1 MAKLDEQ
8 EPRKSQHRTEQGGP
22 SGPKSELRGRDLIY
36 IDTDDDVTS
45 IVGRI
50 KASEEV
56 VVALVPPKRIGVLQ
70 SVVNLRLL
78 QRAAKNA
85 HKRLAIVT
93 TDPALMNLASGLA
106 IPVAKNINAQ
116 AKILEVADDEK
127 ISDVIDG
134 NDITVDAGSSRS
146 RSGNSSAAEDKEISA
161 AVAAIET
168 DDKIKND
175 LDADGVPD
183 DEQELVKPVKKKIKV
198 PSVNSLRKKI
208 LIGGGV
214 AVVVIGFLVWAIVFA
229 PKAVITIQAK
239 TSAVEIKKSLSL
251 VPSGDKDAAEGVL
264 PPVVKQKKTNESV
277 EFEATGSREVGEM
290 AAGTVAF
297 CYDVP
302 KNDPYS
308 DELRRNSITLEAGT
322 RLYAN
327 NMQYTIDAPIEII
340 GGQSASGECE
350 TYYSVKATAVN
361 IGEEGNIPQN
371 TPMSVSGHSNLTAIA
386 KTDFTGGSK
395 ETVKVVQ
402 QSDVD
407 AAVAK
412 LRERGGSDAAR
423 DELMGQMSDSTV
435 VIDGS
440 FNVSQGDV
448 KVTPGV
454 GETPEG
460 DGAKATASIEL
471 TYTLVGVNKD
481 DLSDVLDAA
490 LKDQTDETKQKVYN
504 NGIDS
509 VKFSGFATAND
520 GYTVTVTTNG
530 HVGPV
535 INEDDVKN
543 QAVGKKSEEIK
554 ELLKQTDGV
563 NDVSV
568 TMSPF
573 WVSSAPSENKI
584 TVNFEIN
591 E

>member
-8 EPRKSQHRTEQGGP
+8 EPRKSQRRTEQGGP

-116 AKILEVADDEK
+116 AKVLELSDDDEV
-127 ISDVIDG
+127 SDIIDG
-134 NDITVDAGSSRS
+134 NDISVDATPRRSS
-146 RSGNSSAAEDKEISA
+146 SGGVSATEDKEISA

-183 DEQELVKPVKKKIKV
+183 DEQEPKKPVKKKIKI
-198 PSVNSLRKKI
+198 PNVNSLRKKI

-229 PKAVITIQAK
+229 PKAVITIQTK

-251 VPSGDKDAAEGVL
+251 VPSGDKDTANGVL

-509 VKFSGFATAND
+509 AKFSGFATAND

-535 INEDDVKN
+535 INEDDVKK

>member
-8 EPRKSQHRTEQGGP
+8 EPRKSQRRTEQGGP

-116 AKILEVADDEK
+116 AKVLEVSDDDD

-134 NDITVDAGSSRS
+134 NDIAVDTTSRRSAGGSK
-146 RSGNSSAAEDKEISA
+146 SATEDKEISA

-183 DEQELVKPVKKKIKV
+183 DEQEPVKPVKKKIKV

-239 TSAVEIKKSLSL
+239 TSAVEVKKSLSL

-302 KNDPYS
+302 NYNDHTG
-308 DELRRNSITLEAGT
+308 DRIAAVELEAGT
-322 RLYAN
+322 LLYADGV
-327 NMQYTIDAPIEII
+327 QFTTDAPLSVEP
-340 GGQSASGECE
+340 GRNSNNQCE
-350 TYYSVKATAVN
+350 TYYSVKATAVK
-361 IGEEGNIPQN
+361 IGEEGNISQN
-371 TPMSVSGHSNLTAIA
+371 TLMSVSGYSNLKAIA
-386 KTDFTGGSK
+386 KSDFTGGSK

-412 LRERGGSDAAR
+412 LRERGDSDAAR

-535 INEDDVKN
+535 INEDDVKK

>member
-8 EPRKSQHRTEQGGP
+8 EPRKSQRRTEQGGP

-116 AKILEVADDEK
+116 AKVLEVSDDDD

-134 NDITVDAGSSRS
+134 NDIAVDATSRRSAGGSK
-146 RSGNSSAAEDKEISA
+146 SATEDKEISA

-183 DEQELVKPVKKKIKV
+183 DQQEPKKSPKKKIKV
-198 PSVNSLRKKI
+198 PNVNSLRKKI
-208 LIGGGV
+208 LIGGGL
-214 AVVVIGFLVWAIVFA
+214 AVVLIGFLVWAIVFA
-229 PKAVITIQAK
+229 PSATITIQAK
-239 TSAVEIKKSLSL
+239 TSAVEVEKSLSL

-297 CYDVP
+297 CYNEEP
-302 KNDPYS
+302 FSGQTGQKNA
-308 DELRRNSITLEAGT
+308 ITLDAGT

-327 NMQYTIDAPIEII
+327 GVQFTIDSGVTVE
-340 GGQSASGECE
+340 GGQNEAGECA

-361 IGEEGNIPQN
+361 IGEEGNIKQN
-371 TPMSVSGHSNLTAIA
+371 TVMSVSGYSGLTALA

-412 LRERGGSDAAR
+412 LREKGDSDAVR
-423 DELMGQMSDSTV
+423 DELMGQMSDSTM

-440 FNVSQGDV
+440 FSVSQGEV

-460 DGAKATASIEL
+460 DSTKVTASIEL
-471 TYTLVGVNKD
+471 TYTLVGVNRD
-481 DLSDVLDAA
+481 DLSKVLDAQ
-490 LKDQTDETKQKVYN
+490 LKSQTDEAKQKVYN
-504 NGIDS
+504 NGLDE
-509 VKFSGFATAND
+509 VKFSGFTTTDN
-520 GYTVTVTTNG
+520 GYTVSVTTNG

-535 INEDDVKN
+535 IDEDEVKQ

-573 WVSSAPSENKI
+573 WVSSAPKESKI

>member
-8 EPRKSQHRTEQGGP
+8 EPRQKQRRTEQN
-22 SGPKSELRGRDLIY
+22 GPKSELRGRDLIY

-50 KASEEV
+50 KSSEEV

-116 AKILEVADDEK
+116 AKVLDLSDDDEV
-127 ISDVIDG
+127 SDIIDG
-134 NDITVDAGSSRS
+134 NDISVDATLRRSS
-146 RSGNSSAAEDKEISA
+146 SGGVSATEDKEISA

-183 DEQELVKPVKKKIKV
+183 DEQEPKKPVKKKIKI
-198 PSVNSLRKKI
+198 PNVNSLRKKI
-208 LIGGGV
+208 LIGGSLGV
-214 AVVVIGFLVWAIVFA
+214 VLIGFLVWAIVFA
-229 PKAVITIQAK
+229 PHATITIQAK
-239 TSAVEIKKSLSL
+239 TSAVEVKKTLSL
-251 VPSGDKDAAEGVL
+251 VPSGDKDVADGVL

-361 IGEEGNIPQN
+361 IGEEGNISQN

-412 LRERGGSDAAR
+412 LRERGDSDAAR
-423 DELMGQMSDSTV
+423 DELIGQMSESTI

-440 FNVSQGDV
+440 FSVSQGDV

-454 GETPEG
+454 GETPDG
-460 DGAKATASIEL
+460 DDAKATASIEL
-471 TYTLVGVNKD
+471 TYTLVGINRD
-481 DLSDVLDAA
+481 DLSSVLDAQ
-490 LKDQTDETKQKVYN
+490 LQDQTDENKQKIYN
-504 NGIDS
+504 NGIDD
-509 VKFSGFATAND
+509 VKFSGFAAND
-520 GYTVTVTTNG
+520 GGYSVTVTTSG

-535 INEDDVKN
+535 IDENEVKQ
-543 QAVGKKSEEIK
+543 QAIGKKSEEIK

-568 TMSPF
+568 TMTPF
-573 WVSSAPSENKI
+573 WVSTAPAENKI

>member
-8 EPRKSQHRTEQGGP
+8 QPPVSKQGRKPATD
-22 SGPKSELRGRDLIY
+22 GPKSDLRGRDLIY

-50 KASEEV
+50 KRSSEV

-78 QRAAKNA
+78 QRAAKVA
-85 HKRLAIVT
+85 KKRLAIVT
-93 TDPALMNLASGLA
+93 TDPSLVNLASGLG

-116 AKILEVADDEK
+116 AKVPDMVDEEE

-134 NDITVDAGSSRS
+134 NDIAVSDIPRS
-146 RSGNSSAAEDKEISA
+146 RREASEDKEISA

-168 DDKIKND
+168 DDRIKND

-183 DEQELVKPVKKKIKV
+183 DEEEKPKKPVKKKSKV
-198 PSVNSLRKKI
+198 PNINSLRNKL
-208 LIGGGV
+208 LIGGGI
-214 AVVVIGFLVWAIVFA
+214 AVVLIGFLVWALIFA
-229 PKAVITIQAK
+229 PQATITIQAK
-239 TSAVEIKKSLSL
+239 TSPLEISKTLTLIPSSDKNVADGQLS
-251 VPSGDKDAAEGVL
+251 
-264 PPVVKQKKTNESV
+264 PVVKQKKTNESV
-277 EFEATGSREVGEM
+277 EFEATGSREVGEN

-302 KNDPYS
+302 NYNDHTG
-308 DELRRNSITLEAGT
+308 DKIAAVELEAGT
-322 RLYAN
+322 LLYADGV
-327 NMQYTIDAPIEII
+327 QFTTDAPLSVEP
-340 GGQSASGECE
+340 GRNSNNQCE
-350 TYYSVKATAVN
+350 TYYSVKATAVK
-361 IGEEGNIPQN
+361 IGEEGNISQN
-371 TPMSVSGHSNLTAIA
+371 TLMSVSGYSNLKAIA
-386 KTDFTGGSK
+386 KSDFTGGSK

-407 AAVAK
+407 AAVAR
-412 LRERGGSDAAR
+412 LRERGDSDAAR

-460 DGAKATASIEL
+460 DSAKATASIEL

-490 LKDQTDETKQKVYN
+490 LKDQTDQAKQKVYN

-509 VKFSGFATAND
+509 VKFSGFTTAND

-535 INEDDVKN
+535 INEDDVRK
-543 QAVGKKSEEIK
+543 QAVGKKSEEIRA
-554 ELLKQTDGV
+554 LLMETDGV

-568 TMSPF
+568 NMSPF
-573 WVSSAPSENKI
+573 WVSKAPAENKI
-584 TVNFEIN
+584 KVNFEIN

>member
-8 EPRKSQHRTEQGGP
+8 EPRQKQRRTEQN
-22 SGPKSELRGRDLIY
+22 GPKSELRGRDLIY

-50 KASEEV
+50 KSSEEV

-116 AKILEVADDEK
+116 AKVLELSDDDEV
-127 ISDVIDG
+127 SDIIDG
-134 NDITVDAGSSRS
+134 NDISVDATPRRSS
-146 RSGNSSAAEDKEISA
+146 SGGVSATEDKEISA

-183 DEQELVKPVKKKIKV
+183 DEQEPKKPVKKKIKI
-198 PSVNSLRKKI
+198 PNVNSLRKKI
-208 LIGGGV
+208 LIGGSLGV
-214 AVVVIGFLVWAIVFA
+214 VLIGFLVWAIVFA
-229 PKAVITIQAK
+229 PHATITIQAK
-239 TSAVEIKKSLSL
+239 TSAVEVKNALSL
-251 VPSGDKDAAEGVL
+251 VPSGDKDVADGVL

-290 AAGTVAF
+290 AAGEVAF
-297 CYDVP
+297 CYNEEP
-302 KNDPYS
+302 FSGQTGQKNA
-308 DELRRNSITLEAGT
+308 ITLDAGT

-327 NMQYTIDAPIEII
+327 GVQFTIDAGITVE
-340 GGQSASGECE
+340 GGQNEAGECE

-361 IGEEGNIPQN
+361 IGEEGNIKQN
-371 TPMSVSGHSNLTAIA
+371 TVMTVSGYSGLTALA

-412 LRERGGSDAAR
+412 LRERGDSDAAR
-423 DELMGQMSDSTV
+423 DELMGQMSESTI

-440 FNVSQGDV
+440 FSVSQGDV

-454 GETPEG
+454 GETPDG
-460 DGAKATASIEL
+460 DDAKATASVEL
-471 TYTLVGVNKD
+471 TYTLVGINRD
-481 DLSDVLDAA
+481 DLSSVLDAQ
-490 LKDQTDETKQKVYN
+490 LQDQTDENKQKIYN
-504 NGIDS
+504 NGIDD
-509 VKFSGFATAND
+509 VKLSGFAAND
-520 GYTVTVTTNG
+520 GGYSVTVTTNG

-535 INEDDVKN
+535 IDENEVKQ

-568 TMSPF
+568 TMTPF
-573 WVSSAPSENKI
+573 WVSTAPAENKI

>member
-8 EPRKSQHRTEQGGP
+8 EPRKSQRRTEQGGP

-116 AKILEVADDEK
+116 AKVLEVSDDDD

-134 NDITVDAGSSRS
+134 NDIAVDTTSRRSAGGSK
-146 RSGNSSAAEDKEISA
+146 SATEDKEISA

-183 DEQELVKPVKKKIKV
+183 DEQEPVKPVKKKIKV

-239 TSAVEIKKSLSL
+239 TSAVEVKKSLSL

-302 KNDPYS
+302 NYNDHTG
-308 DELRRNSITLEAGT
+308 DRIAAVELEAGT
-322 RLYAN
+322 LLYADGV
-327 NMQYTIDAPIEII
+327 QFTTDAPLSVEP
-340 GGQSASGECE
+340 GRNSNNQCE
-350 TYYSVKATAVN
+350 TYYSVKATAVK
-361 IGEEGNIPQN
+361 IGEEGNISQN
-371 TPMSVSGHSNLTAIA
+371 TLMSVSGYSNLKAIA
-386 KTDFTGGSK
+386 KSDFTGGSK

-407 AAVAK
+407 AAVAQ
-412 LRERGGSDAAR
+412 LRECGDSDAAR

-481 DLSDVLDAA
+481 DLSDVLDAT

-535 INEDDVKN
+535 INEDDVKK

>member
-8 EPRKSQHRTEQGGP
+8 EPRKSQRRTEQGGP

-116 AKILEVADDEK
+116 AKVLEVSDDDD

-134 NDITVDAGSSRS
+134 NDIAVDTTSRRSAGGSK
-146 RSGNSSAAEDKEISA
+146 SATEDKEISA

-183 DEQELVKPVKKKIKV
+183 DQQEPKKSPKKKIKV
-198 PSVNSLRKKI
+198 PNVNSLRKKI
-208 LIGGGV
+208 LIGGGL
-214 AVVVIGFLVWAIVFA
+214 AVVLIGFLVWAIVFA
-229 PKAVITIQAK
+229 PSATITIQAK
-239 TSAVEIKKSLSL
+239 TSAVEVKKSLSL

-297 CYDVP
+297 CYNEEP
-302 KNDPYS
+302 FSGQTGQKNA
-308 DELRRNSITLEAGT
+308 ITLDAGT

-327 NMQYTIDAPIEII
+327 GVQFTIDSGVTVE
-340 GGQSASGECE
+340 GGQNEAGECE

-361 IGEEGNIPQN
+361 IGEEGNIKQN
-371 TPMSVSGHSNLTAIA
+371 TVMSVSGYSGLTALA

-412 LRERGGSDAAR
+412 LREKGDSDAVR
-423 DELMGQMSDSTV
+423 DELMGQMSDSTM

-440 FNVSQGDV
+440 FSVSQGEV

-460 DGAKATASIEL
+460 DSTKATASIEL
-471 TYTLVGVNKD
+471 TYTLVGVNRD
-481 DLSDVLDAA
+481 DLSKVLDAQ
-490 LKDQTDETKQKVYN
+490 LKSQTDEAKQKVYN
-504 NGIDS
+504 NGLDE
-509 VKFSGFATAND
+509 VKFSGFTTTDN
-520 GYTVTVTTNG
+520 GYTVSVTTNG

-535 INEDDVKN
+535 IDEDEVKQ

-573 WVSSAPSENKI
+573 WVSSAPKESKI

>member
-8 EPRKSQHRTEQGGP
+8 EPRKSQRRTEQGGP

-116 AKILEVADDEK
+116 AKVLEVSDDDD

-134 NDITVDAGSSRS
+134 NDIAVDATSRRSAGGSK
-146 RSGNSSAAEDKEISA
+146 SATEDKEISA

-183 DEQELVKPVKKKIKV
+183 DQQELKKSPKKKIKV
-198 PSVNSLRKKI
+198 PNVNSLRKKI
-208 LIGGGV
+208 LIGGGL
-214 AVVVIGFLVWAIVFA
+214 AVVLIGFLVWAIVFA
-229 PKAVITIQAK
+229 PSATITIQAK
-239 TSAVEIKKSLSL
+239 TSAVEVEKSLSL

-297 CYDVP
+297 CYNEEP
-302 KNDPYS
+302 FSGQTGQKNA
-308 DELRRNSITLEAGT
+308 ITLDAGT

-327 NMQYTIDAPIEII
+327 GVQFTIDSGVTVE
-340 GGQSASGECE
+340 GGQNEAGECA

-361 IGEEGNIPQN
+361 IGEEGNIKQN
-371 TPMSVSGHSNLTAIA
+371 TVMSVSGYSGLTALA

-412 LRERGGSDAAR
+412 LREKGDSDAVR
-423 DELMGQMSDSTV
+423 DELMGQMSDSTM

-440 FNVSQGDV
+440 FSVSQGEV

-460 DGAKATASIEL
+460 DSTKVTASIEL
-471 TYTLVGVNKD
+471 TYTLVGVNRD
-481 DLSDVLDAA
+481 DLSKVLDAQ
-490 LKDQTDETKQKVYN
+490 LKSQTDEAKQKVYN
-504 NGIDS
+504 NGLDE
-509 VKFSGFATAND
+509 VKFSGFTTTDN
-520 GYTVTVTTNG
+520 GYTVSVTTNG

-535 INEDDVKN
+535 IDEDEVKQ

-573 WVSSAPSENKI
+573 WVSSAPKESKI

>member
-8 EPRKSQHRTEQGGP
+8 EPRKSQRRTGQSGP

-56 VVALVPPKRIGVLQ
+56 VVALVPPKRVGVLQ

-116 AKILEVADDEK
+116 AKILEVADDEE

-146 RSGNSSAAEDKEISA
+146 RSGSSSAVEDKEISA

-183 DEQELVKPVKKKIKV
+183 DEQEPVKPVKKKIKV

-251 VPSGDKDAAEGVL
+251 VPSGDKDTANGVL

-297 CYDVP
+297 CYDEFNFNP
-302 KNDPYS
+302 DTGDTNA
-308 DELRRNSITLEAGT
+308 ITLDAGT

-327 NMQYTIDAPIEII
+327 GVQFTTDSAVTVE
-340 GGQSASGECE
+340 GGRKAASGKCE

-361 IGEEGNIPQN
+361 IGEEGNIKSN
-371 TPMSVSGHSNLTAIA
+371 TAMSVSGYSGLTAVA
-386 KTDFTGGSK
+386 KGDFTGGSK

-407 AAVAK
+407 AAVAQ
-412 LRERGGSDAAR
+412 LRERGNSDAAR
-423 DELMGQMSDSTV
+423 DELMSQMSDSTV

-509 VKFSGFATAND
+509 VKFSGFATVND

-535 INEDDVKN
+535 INEDDVKK

>member
-8 EPRKSQHRTEQGGP
+8 QPPVSKQGRKPATD
-22 SGPKSELRGRDLIY
+22 GPKSDLRGRDLIY

-50 KASEEV
+50 KQSSEV

-78 QRAAKNA
+78 QRAAKVA
-85 HKRLAIVT
+85 KKRLAIVT
-93 TDPALMNLASGLA
+93 TDPSLVNLASGLG

-116 AKILEVADDEK
+116 AKVPDMVDEEE

-134 NDITVDAGSSRS
+134 NDIAVSDIPRS
-146 RSGNSSAAEDKEISA
+146 RREASEDKEISA

-168 DDKIKND
+168 DDRIKND

-183 DEQELVKPVKKKIKV
+183 DEEEKPKKPVKKKSKV
-198 PSVNSLRKKI
+198 PNINSLRNKL
-208 LIGGGV
+208 LIGGGI
-214 AVVVIGFLVWAIVFA
+214 AVVLIGFLVWALIFA
-229 PKAVITIQAK
+229 PQATITIQAK
-239 TSAVEIKKSLSL
+239 TSPLEISKSLTL
-251 VPSGDKDAAEGVL
+251 IPSSDKDVADGQL
-264 PPVVKQKKTNESV
+264 SPVVKQKKTNESV
-277 EFEATGSREVGEM
+277 EFEATGSREVGEN

-302 KNDPYS
+302 NYNDHTG
-308 DELRRNSITLEAGT
+308 DKIAAVELEAGT
-322 RLYAN
+322 LLYADGV
-327 NMQYTIDAPIEII
+327 QFTTDAPLSVEP
-340 GGQSASGECE
+340 GRNSNNQCE
-350 TYYSVKATAVN
+350 TYYSVKATAVK
-361 IGEEGNIPQN
+361 IGEESNISQN
-371 TPMSVSGHSNLTAIA
+371 TLMSVSGYSNLKAIA
-386 KTDFTGGSK
+386 KSDFTGGSK

-407 AAVAK
+407 AAVAR
-412 LRERGGSDAAR
+412 LRERGDSDAAR

-460 DGAKATASIEL
+460 DSAKATASIEL

-490 LKDQTDETKQKVYN
+490 LKDQTDQAKQKVYN

-509 VKFSGFATAND
+509 VKFSGFTTAND

-535 INEDDVKN
+535 INEDDVRK
-543 QAVGKKSEEIK
+543 QAVGKKSEEIRA
-554 ELLKQTDGV
+554 LLMETDGV

-568 TMSPF
+568 NMSPF
-573 WVSSAPSENKI
+573 WVSKAPAENKI
-584 TVNFEIN
+584 KVNFEIN

>member
-8 EPRKSQHRTEQGGP
+8 EPRKKQHRAGQG
-22 SGPKSELRGRDLIY
+22 GPKSELRGRDLIY

-45 IVGRI
+45 IVSRI

-78 QRAAKNA
+78 QRAAKSA

-116 AKILEVADDEK
+116 AKILEVADDEE

-134 NDITVDAGSSRS
+134 NNIIVDAGSSRS
-146 RSGNSSAAEDKEISA
+146 RSGGSSAAEDKEISA

-183 DEQELVKPVKKKIKV
+183 DEQEPVKPVKKKIKV

-251 VPSGDKDAAEGVL
+251 VPSGDKDTANGVL

-302 KNDPYS
+302 NYNDYTG
-308 DELRRNSITLEAGT
+308 DKIAAVELEAGT
-322 RLYAN
+322 LLYADGV
-327 NMQYTIDAPIEII
+327 QFTTDAPLSVKP
-340 GGQSASGECE
+340 GRNSNNQCE
-350 TYYSVKATAVN
+350 TYYSVKATAVK
-361 IGEEGNIPQN
+361 IGEEGNISQN
-371 TPMSVSGHSNLTAIA
+371 TLMSVSGYSNLKAIA
-386 KTDFTGGSK
+386 KSDFTGGSK

-407 AAVAK
+407 AAVAQ
-412 LRERGGSDAAR
+412 LRERGNSDAAR

-535 INEDDVKN
+535 INEDDVKK

>member
-8 EPRKSQHRTEQGGP
+8 EPRKSQRRTGQGGP

-116 AKILEVADDEK
+116 AKVLEVSDDDD

-134 NDITVDAGSSRS
+134 NDIAVDTTSRRSAGGSK
-146 RSGNSSAAEDKEISA
+146 SATEDKEISA

-183 DEQELVKPVKKKIKV
+183 DQQEPKKSPKKKIKV
-198 PSVNSLRKKI
+198 PNVNSLRKKI
-208 LIGGGV
+208 LIGGGL
-214 AVVVIGFLVWAIVFA
+214 AVVLIGFLVWAIVFA
-229 PKAVITIQAK
+229 PSATITIQAK
-239 TSAVEIKKSLSL
+239 TSAVEVKKSLSL

-297 CYDVP
+297 CYNEEP
-302 KNDPYS
+302 FSGQTGQKNA
-308 DELRRNSITLEAGT
+308 ITLDAGT

-327 NMQYTIDAPIEII
+327 GVQFTIDSGVTVE
-340 GGQSASGECE
+340 GGQNEAGECA

-361 IGEEGNIPQN
+361 IGEEGNIKQN
-371 TPMSVSGHSNLTAIA
+371 TVMSVSGYSGLTALA

-412 LRERGGSDAAR
+412 LRERGDGDAAR
-423 DELMGQMSDSTV
+423 DELMGQMSDSTM

-440 FNVSQGDV
+440 FSVSQGEV
-448 KVTPGV
+448 KVAPGV

-460 DGAKATASIEL
+460 DSAKATASIEL
-471 TYTLVGVNKD
+471 TYTLVGVNRD
-481 DLSDVLDAA
+481 DLGEVLDVQ
-490 LKDQTDETKQKVYN
+490 LKSQTDEAKQKVYN
-504 NGIDS
+504 NGLDE
-509 VKFSGFATAND
+509 VKFSGFTTTDN
-520 GYTVTVTTNG
+520 GYTVSVTTNG

-535 INEDDVKN
+535 IDEDEVKQ

-573 WVSSAPSENKI
+573 WVSAAPKESKI

>member
-8 EPRKSQHRTEQGGP
+8 EPRKSQRRTEQGGP

-116 AKILEVADDEK
+116 AKVLEVSDDDD

-134 NDITVDAGSSRS
+134 NDIAVDTTSRRSAGGSK
-146 RSGNSSAAEDKEISA
+146 SATEDKEISA

-183 DEQELVKPVKKKIKV
+183 DQQEPKKSPKKKIKV

-208 LIGGGV
+208 LIGGGL
-214 AVVVIGFLVWAIVFA
+214 AVVLIGFLVWAIVFA
-229 PKAVITIQAK
+229 PSATITIQAK
-239 TSAVEIKKSLSL
+239 TSAVEVKKSLSL

-297 CYDVP
+297 CYDEEP
-302 KNDPYS
+302 FSGQTGQKNAIALD
-308 DELRRNSITLEAGT
+308 AGT

-327 NMQYTIDAPIEII
+327 GVQFTIDSSVTVE
-340 GGQSASGECE
+340 GGQNEAGECA

-361 IGEEGNIPQN
+361 IGEEGNIKQN
-371 TPMSVSGHSNLTAIA
+371 TVMSVSGYSGLTALA

-412 LRERGGSDAAR
+412 LREKGDSDAVR
-423 DELMGQMSDSTV
+423 DELMGQMSDSTM

-440 FNVSQGDV
+440 FSVSQGEV

-460 DGAKATASIEL
+460 DNTKATASIEL
-471 TYTLVGVNKD
+471 TYTLVGVNRD
-481 DLSDVLDAA
+481 DLSKVLDAQ
-490 LKDQTDETKQKVYN
+490 LKSQTDEAKQKVYN
-504 NGIDS
+504 NGLDE
-509 VKFSGFATAND
+509 VKFSGFTTTDN
-520 GYTVTVTTNG
+520 GYTVSVTTNG

-535 INEDDVKN
+535 IDEDEVKR

-554 ELLKQTDGV
+554 ELLKQTDGA

-573 WVSSAPSENKI
+573 WVSAAPKESKI

>member
-8 EPRKSQHRTEQGGP
+8 EPRKSQRRTGQGGP

-116 AKILEVADDEK
+116 AKVLEVSDDDD

-134 NDITVDAGSSRS
+134 NDIAVDATSRRSAGGSK
-146 RSGNSSAAEDKEISA
+146 SATEDKEISA

-183 DEQELVKPVKKKIKV
+183 DEQEPVKPVKKKIKV

-229 PKAVITIQAK
+229 PKVVITIQAK

-251 VPSGDKDAAEGVL
+251 VPSGDKDAAEGVS
-264 PPVVKQKKTNESV
+264 PPVVKQKKTNGSV

-297 CYDVP
+297 CYDEEP
-302 KNDPYS
+302 FSGQTGQKNA
-308 DELRRNSITLEAGT
+308 ITLDAGT

-327 NMQYTIDAPIEII
+327 GVQFTIDSGVTVE
-340 GGQSASGECE
+340 GGQNEAGECA

-361 IGEEGNIPQN
+361 IGEEGNIKQN
-371 TPMSVSGHSNLTAIA
+371 TVMSVSGYSGLTALA

-412 LRERGGSDAAR
+412 LREKGDSDAVR
-423 DELMGQMSDSTV
+423 DELMGQMSDSTM

-440 FNVSQGDV
+440 FSVSQGEV

-460 DGAKATASIEL
+460 DSTKATASIEL
-471 TYTLVGVNKD
+471 TYTLVGVNRD
-481 DLSDVLDAA
+481 DLSKVLDAQ
-490 LKDQTDETKQKVYN
+490 LKSQTDEAKQKVYN
-504 NGIDS
+504 NGLDE
-509 VKFSGFATAND
+509 VKFSGFTTTDN
-520 GYTVTVTTNG
+520 GYTVSVTTNG

-535 INEDDVKN
+535 IDEDEVKQ

-573 WVSSAPSENKI
+573 WVSAAPKESKI

>member
-8 EPRKSQHRTEQGGP
+8 EPRKSQRRTGQSGP

-116 AKILEVADDEK
+116 AKVLEVSDDDD

-134 NDITVDAGSSRS
+134 NDIAVDATSRRSAGGSK
-146 RSGNSSAAEDKEISA
+146 SATEDKEISA

-183 DEQELVKPVKKKIKV
+183 DQQEPKKSPKKKIKV
-198 PSVNSLRKKI
+198 PNVNSLRKKI
-208 LIGGGV
+208 LIGGGL
-214 AVVVIGFLVWAIVFA
+214 AVVLIGFLVWAIVFA
-229 PKAVITIQAK
+229 PSATITIQAK
-239 TSAVEIKKSLSL
+239 TSAVEVKKFLSL

-297 CYDVP
+297 CYDEEP
-302 KNDPYS
+302 FSGQTGQKNA
-308 DELRRNSITLEAGT
+308 ITLDAGT

-327 NMQYTIDAPIEII
+327 GVQFTIDSGVTVE
-340 GGQSASGECE
+340 GGQNEAGECA

-361 IGEEGNIPQN
+361 IGEEGNIKQN
-371 TPMSVSGHSNLTAIA
+371 TVMSVSGYSGLTALA

-412 LRERGGSDAAR
+412 LREKGDSDAVR
-423 DELMGQMSDSTV
+423 DELMGQMSDSTM

-440 FNVSQGDV
+440 FSVSQGEV

-460 DGAKATASIEL
+460 DSTKATASIEL
-471 TYTLVGVNKD
+471 TYTLVGVNRD
-481 DLSDVLDAA
+481 DLSKVLDAQ
-490 LKDQTDETKQKVYN
+490 LKSQTDEAKQKVYN
-504 NGIDS
+504 NGLDE
-509 VKFSGFATAND
+509 VKFSGFTTTDN
-520 GYTVTVTTNG
+520 GYTVSVTTNG

-535 INEDDVKN
+535 IDEDEVKQ

-573 WVSSAPSENKI
+573 WVSAAPKESKI

>member
-1 MAKLDEQ
+1 M
-8 EPRKSQHRTEQGGP
+8 
-22 SGPKSELRGRDLIY
+22 IY
-36 IDTDDDVTS
+36 TGD
-45 IVGRI
+45 RI
-50 KASEEV
+50 
-56 VVALVPPKRIGVLQ
+56 
-70 SVVNLRLL
+70 
-78 QRAAKNA
+78 
-85 HKRLAIVT
+85 
-93 TDPALMNLASGLA
+93 
-106 IPVAKNINAQ
+106 
-116 AKILEVADDEK
+116 
-127 ISDVIDG
+127 
-134 NDITVDAGSSRS
+134 
-146 RSGNSSAAEDKEISA
+146 A
-161 AVAAIET
+161 AVE
-168 DDKIKND
+168 
-175 LDADGVPD
+175 
-183 DEQELVKPVKKKIKV
+183 
-198 PSVNSLRKKI
+198 
-208 LIGGGV
+208 
-214 AVVVIGFLVWAIVFA
+214 
-229 PKAVITIQAK
+229 
-239 TSAVEIKKSLSL
+239 
-251 VPSGDKDAAEGVL
+251 
-264 PPVVKQKKTNESV
+264 
-277 EFEATGSREVGEM
+277 
-290 AAGTVAF
+290 
-297 CYDVP
+297 
-302 KNDPYS
+302 
-308 DELRRNSITLEAGT
+308 LEAGT
-322 RLYAN
+322 LLYADGV
-327 NMQYTIDAPIEII
+327 QFTTDAPLSVEP
-340 GGQSASGECE
+340 GRNSNNQCE
-350 TYYSVKATAVN
+350 TYYSVKATAVK
-361 IGEEGNIPQN
+361 IGEEGNISQN
-371 TPMSVSGHSNLTAIA
+371 TLMSVSGYSNLKAIA
-386 KTDFTGGSK
+386 KSDFTGGSK

-412 LRERGGSDAAR
+412 LRERGDSDAAR

-535 INEDDVKN
+535 INEDDVKK

>member
-8 EPRKSQHRTEQGGP
+8 EPRKSQRRTGQGGP

-116 AKILEVADDEK
+116 AKVLEVSDDDD

-134 NDITVDAGSSRS
+134 NDIAVDATSRRSAGGSK
-146 RSGNSSAAEDKEISA
+146 SATEDKEISA

-183 DEQELVKPVKKKIKV
+183 DQQEPKKSPKKKIKV
-198 PSVNSLRKKI
+198 PNVNSLRKKI
-208 LIGGGV
+208 LIGGGL
-214 AVVVIGFLVWAIVFA
+214 AVVLIGFLVWAIVLA
-229 PKAVITIQAK
+229 PSATITIQAK
-239 TSAVEIKKSLSL
+239 TSAVEVEKSLSL

-297 CYDVP
+297 CYNEEP
-302 KNDPYS
+302 FSGQTGQKNA
-308 DELRRNSITLEAGT
+308 ITLDAGT

-327 NMQYTIDAPIEII
+327 GVQFTIDSGVTVE
-340 GGQSASGECE
+340 GGQNEAGECE

-361 IGEEGNIPQN
+361 IGEEGNIKQN
-371 TPMSVSGHSNLTAIA
+371 TVMSVSGYSGLTALA

-412 LRERGGSDAAR
+412 LREKGDSDAVR
-423 DELMGQMSDSTV
+423 DELMGQMSDSTM

-440 FNVSQGDV
+440 FSVSQGEV

-460 DGAKATASIEL
+460 DSTKATASIEL
-471 TYTLVGVNKD
+471 TYTLVGVNRD
-481 DLSDVLDAA
+481 DLSKVLDAQ
-490 LKDQTDETKQKVYN
+490 LKSQTDEAKQKVYN
-504 NGIDS
+504 NGLDE
-509 VKFSGFATAND
+509 VKFSGFTTTDN
-520 GYTVTVTTNG
+520 GYTVSVTTNG

-535 INEDDVKN
+535 IDEDEVKQ

-573 WVSSAPSENKI
+573 WVSAAPKESKI

>member
-8 EPRKSQHRTEQGGP
+8 EPRKSQRRTEQGGP

-116 AKILEVADDEK
+116 AKVLEVSDDDD

-134 NDITVDAGSSRS
+134 NDIAVDTTSRRSAGGSK
-146 RSGNSSAAEDKEISA
+146 SATEDKEISA

-183 DEQELVKPVKKKIKV
+183 DQQEPKKSPKKKIKV
-198 PSVNSLRKKI
+198 PNVNSLRKKV
-208 LIGGGV
+208 LIGGGL
-214 AVVVIGFLVWAIVFA
+214 AVVLIGFLVWAIVFA
-229 PKAVITIQAK
+229 PSATITIQAK
-239 TSAVEIKKSLSL
+239 TSAVEVKKSLSL

-297 CYDVP
+297 CYNEEP
-302 KNDPYS
+302 FSGQTGQKNA
-308 DELRRNSITLEAGT
+308 ITLDAGT

-327 NMQYTIDAPIEII
+327 GVQFTIDSGVTVE
-340 GGQSASGECE
+340 GGQNEAGECA

-361 IGEEGNIPQN
+361 IGEEGNIKQN
-371 TPMSVSGHSNLTAIA
+371 TVMSVSGYSGLTALA

-395 ETVKVVQ
+395 ETVRVVQ

-412 LRERGGSDAAR
+412 LREKGDSDAVR
-423 DELMGQMSDSTV
+423 DELMGQMSDSTM

-440 FNVSQGDV
+440 FSVSQGEV

-460 DGAKATASIEL
+460 DSTKATASIEL
-471 TYTLVGVNKD
+471 TYTLVGVNRD
-481 DLSDVLDAA
+481 DLSKVLDAQ
-490 LKDQTDETKQKVYN
+490 LKSQTDEAKQKVYN
-504 NGIDS
+504 NGLDE
-509 VKFSGFATAND
+509 VKFSGFTTTDN
-520 GYTVTVTTNG
+520 GYTVSVTTNG

-535 INEDDVKN
+535 IDEDEVKQ

-573 WVSSAPSENKI
+573 WVSAAPKESKI

>member
-8 EPRKSQHRTEQGGP
+8 EPRKSQRRTGQGGP

-116 AKILEVADDEK
+116 AKVLEVSDDDD

-134 NDITVDAGSSRS
+134 NDIAVDTTSRRSAGGSK
-146 RSGNSSAAEDKEISA
+146 SATEDKEISA

-183 DEQELVKPVKKKIKV
+183 DQQEPKKSPKKKIKV
-198 PSVNSLRKKI
+198 PDVNSLRKKI
-208 LIGGGV
+208 LIGGGL
-214 AVVVIGFLVWAIVFA
+214 AVVLIGFLVWAIVFA
-229 PKAVITIQAK
+229 PSATITIQAK
-239 TSAVEIKKSLSL
+239 TSAVEVKKSLSL

-297 CYDVP
+297 CYDEEP
-302 KNDPYS
+302 FSGQTGQKNA
-308 DELRRNSITLEAGT
+308 ITLDAGT

-327 NMQYTIDAPIEII
+327 GVQFTIDSGVTVE
-340 GGQSASGECE
+340 GGQNEAGECA

-361 IGEEGNIPQN
+361 IGEEGNIKQN
-371 TPMSVSGHSNLTAIA
+371 TVMSVSGYSGLTALA

-412 LRERGGSDAAR
+412 LREKGDSDAVR
-423 DELMGQMSDSTV
+423 DELMGQMSDSTM

-440 FNVSQGDV
+440 FSVSQGEV

-460 DGAKATASIEL
+460 DNTKATASIEL
-471 TYTLVGVNKD
+471 TYTLVGVNRD
-481 DLSDVLDAA
+481 DLSKVLDAQ
-490 LKDQTDETKQKVYN
+490 LKSQTDEAKQKVYN
-504 NGIDS
+504 NGLDEA
-509 VKFSGFATAND
+509 KFSGFTTTDN
-520 GYTVTVTTNG
+520 GYTVSVTTNG

-535 INEDDVKN
+535 IDEDEVKR

-573 WVSSAPSENKI
+573 WVSAAPKESKI